1 MDTQK
6 KVAWITF
13 NAFIDTDLYIVREL
27 IPYYQITWYIIKS
40 GNDTFEYQKEIDEI
54 AADPGITVYQL
65 QCGNRLRSIGCIAFY
80 NKMLKEIAGRHPDAI
95 YTTMA
100 GAPFFIPVFAM
111 KANKKKVALAIH
123 NVHVPKGGSGYYF
136 FKMYNTLAIR
146 AFRNFQT
153 FSEDQFS
160 LLKSIAPRKNIT
172 HIPFILK
179 DYGPARSERK
189 DHRITFLNFGNIR
202 EYKRIDVLIEAA
214 QQAYEATGILF
225 RVILAGKCEN
235 WDKYQEL
242 IRYPELFE
250 LHIHRIENEMV
261 PELFTEADYYVAPY
275 QDIAQSG
282 SSVVAI
288 NYSIP
293 IIASRLPAFEEYIE
307 DNVTGRLINPADVH
321 SLQKVM
327 EEIIV
332 SGNAGYADMVERLE
346 AKREELFSVKAI
358 VNKYKEFIDGIV
370 ENS

>member
-1 MDTQK
+1 MNAMK
-6 KVAWITF
+6 KVVWITF

-27 IPYYQITWYIIKS
+27 ISSYQITWYIIKS

-54 AADPGITVYQL
+54 AADPRITVYQR
-65 QCGNRLRSIGCIAFY
+65 QCGERLRSFGCIAFY
-80 NKMLKEIAGRHPDAI
+80 NGMLKEISELHPDAI

-111 KANKKKVALAIH
+111 KSDKKKVALAIH

-146 AFRNFQT
+146 SFRNFQT
-153 FSEDQFS
+153 FSEDQYH
-160 LLKSIAPRKNIT
+160 LLRALAPKKNVT
-172 HIPFILK
+172 HIPFVLK
-179 DYGPARSERK
+179 DYGPARNERK

-214 QQAYEATGILF
+214 QRVYEATGILF

-235 WDKYQEL
+235 WERYQEQ
-242 IRYPELFE
+242 IRHPELFE
-250 LHIHRIENEMV
+250 LYIHRIENEMV
-261 PELFTEADYYVAPY
+261 PDLFAEADYYVAPY

-307 DNVTGRLINPADVH
+307 DNVTGRLIEPADVD
-321 SLQKVM
+321 SLEKVM
-327 EEIIV
+327 EEIVV
-332 SGNAGYADMVERLE
+332 SNNAGYSDLVENLE
-346 AKREELFSVKAI
+346 NQREKLFSVKAI
-358 VNKYKEFIDGIV
+358 VNRYKEFIDGII